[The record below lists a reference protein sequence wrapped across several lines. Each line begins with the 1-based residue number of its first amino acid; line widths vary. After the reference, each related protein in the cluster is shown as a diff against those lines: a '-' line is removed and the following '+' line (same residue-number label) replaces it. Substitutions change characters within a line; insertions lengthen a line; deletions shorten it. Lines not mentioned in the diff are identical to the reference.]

1 MFILKGE
8 PYETSLGV
16 YITVSFAQN
25 MVKLVQEGNGGTAKN
40 VILSL

>member
-25 MVKLVQEGNGGTAKN
+25 MVKVVQEGNDGTART
-40 VILSL
+40 VMLSL